1 MASLKDL
8 VKKALDKKQGIKTD
22 DGHEAVAHAQQT
34 VGSNARSVKG
44 GSKPTTRTT
53 GRGR

>member
-8 VKKALDKKQGIKTD
+8 VKKALDKKQGVKTD
-22 DGHEAVAHAQQT
+22 DGHDAVAHAQQT

-44 GSKPTTRTT
+44 GAKPTTRTT

>member
-8 VKKALDKKQGIKTD
+8 VKKALNKKQEVKTN
-22 DGHEAVAHAQQT
+22 DGHDAVAHAQQT
-34 VGSNARSVKG
+34 VGSNARCVKG